1 MSYILDALRRAD
13 RERSRGQLPDLLTA
27 DADLPEVRGDAPG
40 RRRMLPWLI
49 AGLAAGL
56 LLAVAMRAGWL
67 GGGQPTTVATPPPPP
82 APPAVPVAAV
92 PIQVTPAPP
101 LVVASAAPFL
111 PPAPEP
117 ARAAASVAAAVP
129 ARAPVSASAAAP
141 ASAPAPAAA
150 TAIVAFATLPEDI
163 RRALP
168 QPKFSGVIHSP
179 VAANRLVIVDGQ
191 VAREGDT
198 VAPGLVLEQIR
209 PRSVVLRHPLARY
222 EIEL

>member
-13 RERSRGQLPDLLTA
+13 RERSRGQLPDLLA
-27 DADLPEVRGDAPG
+27 AGADLPETRGRTPG
-40 RRRMLPWLI
+40 RRRAWPWLV

-56 LLAVAMRAGWL
+56 LLALAMRVGWL
-67 GGGQPTTVATPPPPP
+67 GGGPSATVASPPSPPP
-82 APPAVPVAAV
+82 AAPAAPAPIQVAPAPAVPAA
-92 PIQVTPAPP
+92 A
-101 LVVASAAPFL
+101 LAAASAAPFL
-111 PPAPEP
+111 PPPPEP
-117 ARAAASVAAAVP
+117 ARAVAPVTAAVP
-129 ARAPVSASAAAP
+129 AKAP
-141 ASAPAPAAA
+141 ASAPA
-150 TAIVAFATLPEDI
+150 VLAFRTLPEDI

-209 PRSVVLRHPLARY
+209 PRSVVLRHPLAHY